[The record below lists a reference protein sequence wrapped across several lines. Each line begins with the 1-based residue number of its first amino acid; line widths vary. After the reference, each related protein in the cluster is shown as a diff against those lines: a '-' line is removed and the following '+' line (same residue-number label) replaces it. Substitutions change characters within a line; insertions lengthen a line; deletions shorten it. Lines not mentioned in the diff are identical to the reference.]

1 MVKPSKLYQQ
11 LRTSSGRTITFREL
25 EQLLS
30 AFGFVEKRR
39 RGSHRSYRHP
49 HVPELLTVQPR
60 GKDAQPY
67 QVRKLFDMI
76 SKYELEIDE

>member
-1 MVKPSKLYQQ
+1 MAKPSRLYEQ
-11 LRTSSGRTITFREL
+11 LQASPGRIVTFREL
-25 EQLLS
+25 EQLLA

-49 HVPELLTVQPR
+49 RVPELLTVQPR

-76 SKYELEIDE
+76 SEYELEIDE